1 MIPQTRAGRRQLI
14 LDILGRRSVRSQGEL
29 LEILSRDGFAVTQAT
44 LSRDLVELGAV
55 KVREGKALVYAVP
68 GEGGDRTARVAP
80 GLEEVSSRLRRQCEE
95 LLVTARVSANLVVVR
110 TPSGAANYLASAL
123 DHADQTDILGTIAG
137 DDTIVIITGGVAQS
151 RALANRLLALA
162 GRERTEPVSSPAG
175 RPNDLQHPPNNHP
188 NDHPND
194 HANDHPNNH
203 PNNHPNDPADPARRQ
218 SDDITKEYR

>member
-29 LEILSRDGFAVTQAT
+29 LEILAGDGFAVTQAT

-55 KVREGKALVYAVP
+55 KVREGKTLVYAVP

-80 GLEEVSSRLRRQCEE
+80 GPDEVSSRLRRQCEE

-123 DHADQTDILGTIAG
+123 DHADETDILGTIAG
-137 DDTIVIITGGVAQS
+137 DDTIMIITSGEPQS
-151 RALANRLLALA
+151 QALANRLLALA
-162 GRERTEPVSSPAG
+162 GRER
-175 RPNDLQHPPNNHP
+175 
-188 NDHPND
+188 
-194 HANDHPNNH
+194 
-203 PNNHPNDPADPARRQ
+203 ADPVRPRNGL
-218 SDDITKEYR
+218 SDDNGVDDAGAIPVDPPDYHTTDVTNHHPKKLADPTHRPTDDHIN

>member
-1 MIPQTRAGRRQLI
+1 MIPQTLAGRRQLI
-14 LDILGRRSVRSQGEL
+14 LDILGRCSVRSQGEL

-55 KVREGKALVYAVP
+55 KVREGRTLVYAVP

-80 GLEEVSSRLRRQCEE
+80 GPQEVSSRLRRQCEE

-123 DHADQTDILGTIAG
+123 DHADETDILGTIAG
-137 DDTIVIITGGVAQS
+137 DDTIMIITGGVAQS

-162 GRERTEPVSSPAG
+162 GRDRPEPVPTPTDFANDSS
-175 RPNDLQHPPNNHP
+175 NNHL
-188 NDHPND
+188 
-194 HANDHPNNH
+194 
-203 PNNHPNDPADPARRQ
+203 NDPADPARRQ
-218 SDDITKEYR
+218 SDDITKEYQ

>member
-14 LDILGRRSVRSQGEL
+14 LDTLGRQSVRSQGEL

-44 LSRDLVELGAV
+44 LSRDLLELGAV

-68 GEGGDRTARVAP
+68 GEGGDRTARVAL
-80 GLEEVSSRLRRQCEE
+80 GREEVSSRLRRQCEE

-123 DHADQTDILGTIAG
+123 DHADETDILGTIAG
-137 DDTIVIITGGVAQS
+137 DDTIVIITAGLRQS

-162 GRERTEPVSSPAG
+162 GRERIE
-175 RPNDLQHPPNNHP
+175 PNDQSNNP
-188 NDHPND
+188 EDPTRRC
-194 HANDHPNNH
+194 AN
-203 PNNHPNDPADPARRQ
+203 
-218 SDDITKEYR
+218 DDITKEYP